1 MNTKKLMKK
10 AAGAS
15 TGIAVAAAFFNVALL
30 LVELVKTVSVNE
42 TILAELE
49 ETGSENAEELKLE
62 ESY

>member
-1 MNTKKLMKK
+1 MNAKKLMKK

-30 LVELVKTVSVNE
+30 LVELVKTVSANE
-42 TILAELE
+42 TIMAELE
-49 ETGSENAEELKLE
+49 EAGSEVADEVKLE

>member
-1 MNTKKLMKK
+1 MNAKKLMKK

-15 TGIAVAAAFFNVALL
+15 TGLAVAAAFFNVALL

-42 TILAELE
+42 TILEELE
-49 ETGSENAEELKLE
+49 DAGSETEEELKLE